1 MTARSVPDW
10 IGSTPDAAIP
20 ARVRLRVFERFGGI
34 CQLTSRKIM
43 PGDQWDLDHI
53 KPLAMGGEHVESN
66 LQPVLR
72 IAHREK
78 TKRDVADLAKA
89 RRIKA
94 KHIGVEQSP
103 PRLQSRGFTKSP
115 PQKNRASAPVNKT
128 FWPVRSD

>member
-1 MTARSVPDW
+1 MTARSVPEW

-34 CQLTSRKIM
+34 CQLTGRKIM
-43 PGDQWDLDHI
+43 AGDQWDLDHI

-94 KHIGVEQSP
+94 KHIGIEQSP
-103 PRLQSRGFTKSP
+103 SRLQSRGFTKSP
-115 PQKNRASAPVNKT
+115 PQKNRASAPIQK
-128 FWPVRSD
+128 WAAWREE